1 MVRFKPNKSRRAIS
15 TLKNPD
21 YEFFPKI
28 MKREPG
34 DFSIQFASKPIH
46 ESEIPMEVLYSRHV
60 DKVRK
65 IDKDKEQ
72 NPRPI
77 KMKFIQENGELSYVK
92 LEPMAFENAV
102 FENIKLKF
110 QSYSMMRE

>member
-1 MVRFKPNKSRRAIS
+1 
-15 TLKNPD
+15 
-21 YEFFPKI
+21 
-28 MKREPG
+28 
-34 DFSIQFASKPIH
+34 
-46 ESEIPMEVLYSRHV
+46 MEVLYSSHV
-60 DKVRK
+60 DNVRK

-92 LEPMAFENAV
+92 LEPMAFENVV

-110 QSYSMMRE
+110 QSYSMMREQRKPFHGIEPKEYIVHLKNQEKHTSSINPPSTQKLIEPK